1 MSNFRITFSNPW
13 LLLLLVPLAALT
25 LIPHFRVAKKFRRS
39 RNRVISLALHSIA
52 LILCVLLLA
61 GMTFRYEVPNR
72 ENQLILLVDVSDSG
86 AEVEEARNEF
96 IQTVLNACD
105 ESCEVGIVTFGYGTV
120 YAAPLSAD
128 AREVYRQYLE
138 ADTPDTGATD
148 IATALE
154 FAAAQI
160 TKPATAR
167 ILLLSDGVET
177 DGRALATVK
186 TLTSGGIGVDAV
198 DMTAP
203 THEEIQILGVEMPE
217 DKVLVGKAVTLK
229 VTVQNNYLSAKKVS
243 LVVADKG
250 FEGDATDF
258 EVKPGKQTLEV
269 PVTFQAAGLHDL
281 RFSLTAGDDNLSQNN
296 SFQSFLNIPVF
307 ENVLV
312 LENQPG
318 ESADLACWTIWWRS
332 TASRPSPR
340 RRPIWRRCWAR
351 TSASRC

>member
-138 ADTPDTGATD
+138 ADKPDTGATD

-258 EVKPGKQTLEV
+258 EVKPGKQT
-269 PVTFQAAGLHDL
+269 
-281 RFSLTAGDDNLSQNN
+281 
-296 SFQSFLNIPVF
+296 
-307 ENVLV
+307 
-312 LENQPG
+312 
-318 ESADLACWTIWWRS
+318 
-332 TASRPSPR
+332 
-340 RRPIWRRCWAR
+340 
-351 TSASRC
+351 

>member
-138 ADTPDTGATD
+138 ADKPDTGATD

-154 FAAAQI
+154 GSCRQGSHA
-160 TKPATAR
+160 
-167 ILLLSDGVET
+167 
-177 DGRALATVK
+177 
-186 TLTSGGIGVDAV
+186 
-198 DMTAP
+198 
-203 THEEIQILGVEMPE
+203 
-217 DKVLVGKAVTLK
+217 
-229 VTVQNNYLSAKKVS
+229 
-243 LVVADKG
+243 
-250 FEGDATDF
+250 EGDGA
-258 EVKPGKQTLEV
+258 EQLSVRQESIPGGRGQ
-269 PVTFQAAGLHDL
+269 GL
-281 RFSLTAGDDNLSQNN
+281 
-296 SFQSFLNIPVF
+296 
-307 ENVLV
+307 
-312 LENQPG
+312 
-318 ESADLACWTIWWRS
+318 
-332 TASRPSPR
+332 
-340 RRPIWRRCWAR
+340 
-351 TSASRC
+351 